1 MHNDIENGRIS
12 LQKKEKIQEEF
23 QSKLKEILKGNLNC
37 KSEDQISTI
46 NNIKKLYN
54 VQENFYFHLHF
65 YNDYTRMVSDAKY
78 KSIYGERL
86 KILTP
91 KQMLQILPV
100 AIAQVKAG
108 NISENLL
115 NEIRQSIYS
124 LYRAKEITKKLCNN
138 IMNSMKF

>member
-1 MHNDIENGRIS
+1 MYNDIENGRIS

-23 QSKLKEILKGNLNC
+23 QSKLNEILKGNLNC
-37 KSEDQISTI
+37 RSEDQISII

-54 VQENFYFHLHF
+54 VQEKVLHF
-65 YNDYTRMVSDAKY
+65 YNDYTRMVSNAKY
-78 KSIYGERL
+78 KSIYGERF

-100 AIAQVKAG
+100 AIAQVKAA

-138 IMNSMKF
+138 IMNSIKF